1 MLFFYLYINNHKS
14 IKTALISS
22 NFSACN
28 PFIENLSGGV
38 IVEEVLLKT
47 IVYVAVGI
55 VYILIN
61 SLLKSKKLESEVK
74 TIRKV
79 IKHAV
84 EYVEQVSKIE
94 DLHGNQKKQYAK
106 TVAKNMLKDL
116 HINVSDGIIDT
127 IIESMVFYMNLEKGD
142 ENNELE

>member
-1 MLFFYLYINNHKS
+1 M
-14 IKTALISS
+14 
-22 NFSACN
+22 
-28 PFIENLSGGV
+28 
-38 IVEEVLLKT
+38 EEVLLKT

-55 VYILIN
+55 VYILVN

-94 DLHGNQKKQYAK
+94 DLHGNQKKKYAK

-142 ENNELE
+142 ESNELE

>member
-1 MLFFYLYINNHKS
+1 
-14 IKTALISS
+14 
-22 NFSACN
+22 
-28 PFIENLSGGV
+28 
-38 IVEEVLLKT
+38 VEEVLLKT
-47 IVYVAVGI
+47 IVYVAVGV
-55 VYILIN
+55 VYILVN

-142 ENNELE
+142 ESNELE